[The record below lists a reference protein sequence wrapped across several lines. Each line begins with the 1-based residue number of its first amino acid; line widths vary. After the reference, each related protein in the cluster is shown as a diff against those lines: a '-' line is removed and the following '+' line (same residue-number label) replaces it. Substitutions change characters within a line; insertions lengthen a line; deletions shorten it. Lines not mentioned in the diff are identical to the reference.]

1 MTDPNDDADVLR
13 LRAAFGPIF
22 DAAVA
27 IFSRHDPLGLDA
39 VADPHAYLPEI
50 ETVLERLPEAAA
62 ADDVRQIVHD
72 ELQRRV
78 DEMAGPEMIYEAIAE
93 DLFEAWTRI
102 GPRD

>member
-1 MTDPNDDADVLR
+1 MTLPPPDDADVLR
-13 LRAAFGPIF
+13 LRAAHGPLF

-27 IFSRHDPLGLDA
+27 VFARHDPLGLEPG
-39 VADPHAYLPEI
+39 ADPHPYLPEI
-50 ETVLERLPEAAA
+50 ETILERLPEAAA

-93 DLFEAWTRI
+93 DLFEEWTRL
-102 GPRD
+102 GNR